1 MVYNTYNYCIDRLTI
16 AYTMLSL
23 LHPRYYSA
31 RFDDGYHQEDIKG
44 KQGLVS
50 LTE

>member
-1 MVYNTYNYCIDRLTI
+1 
-16 AYTMLSL
+16 MLFL

-31 RFDDGYHQEDIKG
+31 RCDDGYYQEDIKG